1 MPKRFGLSAYILP
14 LMLILA
20 GVLPA
25 QTDTQSVEN
34 SSFTAAE
41 PLKPRGDIKG
51 LSNFAKVTDALYR
64 GAQPTKEGFAE
75 LKKLGVKTIINLRA
89 KHSDE
94 ELIKGLDLNY
104 FSIPINTWNLDNKH
118 TARFLSIVMDKSNQP
133 VFVHCQ
139 HGSDRTGT
147 MVAVYRVYAQKWKAE
162 DAIKELPVFGFHKIW
177 VNLKKYLRSLDIK
190 KLEAEMG
197 RLREGTAG
205 KKS

>member
-1 MPKRFGLSAYILP
+1 MGRYFRTFASTLILVALFAGGLS
-14 LMLILA
+14 
-20 GVLPA
+20 A
-25 QTDTQSVEN
+25 QTDTQSAEN
-34 SSFTAAE
+34 SSTVTAEA
-41 PLKPRGDIKG
+41 LKPREDIKG
-51 LSNFAKVTDALYR
+51 LTNFAKVSDVLYR

-75 LKKLGVKTIINLRA
+75 LKKLGVKTVINLRA

-94 ELIKGLDLNY
+94 AIIKGLDLKY
-104 FSIPINTWNLDNKH
+104 FSIPINTWSLDNKH
-118 TARFLSIVMDKSNQP
+118 TAQFLNIVLDKANQP